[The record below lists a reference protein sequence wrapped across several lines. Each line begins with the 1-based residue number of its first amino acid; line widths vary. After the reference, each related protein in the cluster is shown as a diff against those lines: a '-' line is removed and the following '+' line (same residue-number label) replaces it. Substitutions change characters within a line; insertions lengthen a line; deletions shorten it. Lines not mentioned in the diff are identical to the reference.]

1 MMFDDN
7 LLLELILRPHIPPS
21 PKCVTHQ
28 TLMTLIHR
36 IHPNRKQK
44 AHPPSP
50 SYHPLGD
57 PPAMTIMTELILL
70 GPAPCDLHEA
80 FVLRA
85 EGTSIFGD
93 KNRKFSLAY
102 CIVCLLMY
110 QTARCHGRLYQ
121 NFINFGKCFKIVG
134 EGRGLQCWGLFEN
147 S

>member
-1 MMFDDN
+1 MA
-7 LLLELILRPHIPPS
+7 
-21 PKCVTHQ
+21 
-28 TLMTLIHR
+28 
-36 IHPNRKQK
+36 
-44 AHPPSP
+44 AHPPPPLPEMRYSSAVDDINSSDSSEPEAKGSSP

-110 QTARCHGRLYQ
+110 QTARYHG
-121 NFINFGKCFKIVG
+121 
-134 EGRGLQCWGLFEN
+134 
-147 S
+147 